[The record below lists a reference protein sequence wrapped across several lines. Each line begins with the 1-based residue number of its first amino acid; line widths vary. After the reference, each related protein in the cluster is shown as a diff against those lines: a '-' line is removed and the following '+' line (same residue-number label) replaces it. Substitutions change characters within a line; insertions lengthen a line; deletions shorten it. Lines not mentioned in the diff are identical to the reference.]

1 MFQKNKG
8 ALGPILDK
16 AMAGFQLE
24 MDEIV
29 LLLSLDDRSSMAAL
43 HQAARTLRSRHFD
56 NNIFTYSFIYFS
68 THCRNNC
75 TFCHFRAANT
85 DLRRYRKSTE
95 EILETA
101 RLMTDAGVNLIDLT
115 MGEDPRYFHQPDGL
129 TDLVEIVSAIHKE
142 TGLPVMISP
151 GVVPDSLFPSF
162 KDAGAIFY
170 ACYQETHNRTLFD
183 TMRRGQS
190 YDERLNSKLSAKRAG
205 LLIEEGLLCG
215 IGDTIEDT
223 AHSMFAMQSMDAD
236 QVRAMTFVPQ
246 KGTPLNGHAPGK
258 PQKELL
264 TISVMRLLFPDRLI
278 PASLDVDGL
287 AGLKARLDAGANVVT
302 SLVPPDKGLAGVAHA
317 ELDIDDARRTPESIL
332 PILEAC
338 DLQPASNTI
347 FDQWVEQRMNKTTA
361 PCCDAECVPSSSF
374 EPEPAS

>member
-1 MFQKNKG
+1 MFQEKKG
-8 ALGPILDK
+8 AIEPILKK
-16 AMAGFQLE
+16 AVAGFQLE
-24 MDEIV
+24 MDEIA
-29 LLLSLDDRSSMAAL
+29 LLLSLNEISSIEKL
-43 HQAARTLRSRHFD
+43 HHAARIVRSQHFG
-56 NNIFTYSFIYFS
+56 NQIFTYSFIYFS

-75 TFCHFRAANT
+75 TFCHFRASNT

-129 TDLVEIVSAIHKE
+129 ADLVEIVAAIHNE

-151 GVVPDSLFPSF
+151 GVVPESLFPSF

-183 TMRRGQS
+183 TMRQGQS

-215 IGDTIEDT
+215 IGDTMEDT

-246 KGTPLNGHAPGK
+246 EGTPLDGHAPGT
-258 PQKELL
+258 PLKELL

-302 SLVPPDKGLAGVAHA
+302 SLVPPDRGLAGVAHA
-317 ELDIDDARRTPESIL
+317 SLDIDDARRTPESIL

-338 DLQPASNTI
+338 DLQPASNET
-347 FDQWVEQRMNKTTA
+347 FTQWVAKRVTKT
-361 PCCDAECVPSSSF
+361 AEALSDPDTVST
-374 EPEPAS
+374 PELEHTV